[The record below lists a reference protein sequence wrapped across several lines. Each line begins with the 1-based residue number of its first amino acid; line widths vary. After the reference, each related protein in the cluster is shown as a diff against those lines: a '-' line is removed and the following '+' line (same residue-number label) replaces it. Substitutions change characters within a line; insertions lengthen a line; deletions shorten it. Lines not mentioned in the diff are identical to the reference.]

1 MFIKILNF
9 QIFGGHIAV
18 AVNQYKKRASL
29 NCCNV
34 VPGCC
39 SGKQIRL
46 PHLFMLSR
54 IPLFGNYPTSTLGML
69 DNSYIHLT
77 NSIDQ
82 QLVPI

>member
-18 AVNQYKKRASL
+18 AVNQYKKKSFFELLQRGS
-29 NCCNV
+29 C
-34 VPGCC
+34 CC